1 MLSLTELTA
10 INPVD
15 GRYAAKVAPL
25 RPYLSEAALFRYRLQ
40 VEIEW
45 FIYLCNAKEISELP
59 PLDKPTCELLRSW
72 YQRFNC
78 DDAVAIKDIE
88 KKINH
93 DVKAVEYF
101 LKEKMA
107 TVAHLK
113 AKQEFVHFGCTSE
126 DINNV
131 AYALMWQAAIRETL
145 QPQCAALLKHLQSLA
160 KLAAATPMLARTHG
174 QAASPTT
181 LGKELANYSMRL
193 QRQMERLNAIRVRAK
208 FNGAVGNYNAH
219 RIAYPEID
227 WPSFNQNFIEK
238 HMELDWNGYTT
249 QIEPHDDIVA
259 LLYELTH
266 QNSIFID
273 LCQDMWASISL
284 GYFKQTA
291 VAGEVG
297 SSTMPH
303 KINPIDFENAEGN
316 LVLAN
321 ALQTALAQRL
331 PLSRWQRD
339 LVDSTLLRNI
349 GVCFAYS
356 FIAYQ
361 SLQKGLGRLAVNE
374 EKMMTDLTAQ
384 WDILAEAIQTI
395 MRRYDIAEPY
405 EKLKELTRG
414 KALTED
420 SLKSF
425 INTLDL
431 PKNVKNQLLNLKPS
445 DYIGYALELAM
456 ASN

>member
-1 MLSLTELTA
+1 MSPLTELTA

-15 GRYAAKVAPL
+15 GRYADKVAAL
-25 RPYLSEAALFRYRLQ
+25 RPYLSEAALFRYRLH

-45 FIYLCNAKEISELP
+45 FIYLCAAKQIKELP
-59 PLDKPTCELLRSW
+59 PLDAATCQLLRSW
-72 YQRFNC
+72 VQRFNSE
-78 DDAVAIKDIE
+78 DAIAIKVIE

-107 TVAHLK
+107 AVAHLK
-113 AKQEFVHFGCTSE
+113 TKQEFVHFACTSE

-131 AYALMWQAAIRETL
+131 AYALMWQAAIQETL
-145 QPQCAALLKHLQSLA
+145 QPQCATLLKHVQSLA
-160 KLAAATPMLARTHG
+160 KLSANTPMLARTHG

-193 QRQMERLNAIRVRAK
+193 ERQMERLNSIRLRAK

-227 WPSFNQNFIEK
+227 WPSFNQDFIKK
-238 HMELDWNGYTT
+238 HLELDWNAYTT
-249 QIEPHDDIVA
+249 QIEPHDDIIA
-259 LLYELTH
+259 TLYELTH
-266 QNSIFID
+266 QNSIFMD
-273 LCQDMWASISL
+273 LCQDMWAYISL

-291 VAGEVG
+291 VANEVG

-321 ALQTALAQRL
+321 GLQITLAQRL

-349 GVCFAYS
+349 GVSFAYS

-361 SLQKGLGRLAVNE
+361 SLEKGLGRLAINE
-374 EKMMTDLTAQ
+374 EKMMADLNAQ

-405 EKLKELTRG
+405 EKLKALTRG

-420 SLKSF
+420 SLKTF
-425 INTLDL
+425 IRSLDL
-431 PKNVKNQLLNLKPS
+431 PENVKNQLLHLKPS
-445 DYIGYALELAM
+445 DYVGYARELAM
-456 ASN
+456 SSH

>member
-10 INPVD
+10 INPID
-15 GRYAAKVAPL
+15 GRYASKVAAL

-45 FIYLCNAKEISELP
+45 FIYLCAAKEISELP
-59 PLDKPTCELLRSW
+59 PLDKPTCKLLRSW

-101 LKEKMA
+101 LKEKMT
-107 TVAHLK
+107 TVTPLK
-113 AKQEFVHFGCTSE
+113 TKLEFVHFGCTSE

-160 KLAAATPMLARTHG
+160 KLTAATPMLARTHG

-181 LGKELANYSMRL
+181 LGKELANYCMRL
-193 QRQMERLNAIRVRAK
+193 QRQMERLNTIRLRAK

-227 WPSFNQNFIEK
+227 WPSFNQDFIEK
-238 HMELDWNGYTT
+238 HLELDWNGYTT

-273 LCQDMWASISL
+273 LSQDMWAYISL

-291 VAGEVG
+291 VADEVG

-374 EKMMTDLTAQ
+374 EKMMADLTAQ

-405 EKLKELTRG
+405 EKLKALTRG
-414 KALTED
+414 NTLTED
-420 SLKSF
+420 RLKSF

-431 PKNVKNQLLNLKPS
+431 PEHVKNQLLNLKPS

>member
-1 MLSLTELTA
+1 
-10 INPVD
+10 
-15 GRYAAKVAPL
+15 
-25 RPYLSEAALFRYRLQ
+25 
-40 VEIEW
+40 
-45 FIYLCNAKEISELP
+45 
-59 PLDKPTCELLRSW
+59 
-72 YQRFNC
+72 
-78 DDAVAIKDIE
+78 
-88 KKINH
+88 
-93 DVKAVEYF
+93 
-101 LKEKMA
+101 
-107 TVAHLK
+107 
-113 AKQEFVHFGCTSE
+113 
-126 DINNV
+126 
-131 AYALMWQAAIRETL
+131 
-145 QPQCAALLKHLQSLA
+145 
-160 KLAAATPMLARTHG
+160 
-174 QAASPTT
+174 
-181 LGKELANYSMRL
+181 
-193 QRQMERLNAIRVRAK
+193 MERLKTIRLRAK

-227 WPSFNQNFIEK
+227 WPSFNQHFIEK

-273 LCQDMWASISL
+273 LCQDMWAYISL

-349 GVCFAYS
+349 GVSFAYS

-431 PKNVKNQLLNLKPS
+431 PKTVKNQLLNLKPS